1 MKFPTNILSHI
12 PWVNKCSHI
21 NQKFTF
27 FIWKDSIN
35 NNYHKKG
42 QNNQWTSP
50 VQLNQVQF
58 LTWYFYSLFFILY
71 LNLSHLFPMESGRSL
86 LSSTDSCW
94 NPAESGQFPEF
105 QRNQIWQR
113 GLPNWFNDSDGI
125 LNGIQI
131 LLELFLELP
140 GRNKFPEFNGTESS
154 PFTTTHTMPSH
165 AQIDCR
171 CLLTINLGV
180 VNNPKPYSLTT
191 TIIDNAHPASP
202 PHYRHQH
209 PPPPQIVT
217 SHPQWPQHPQ
227 HSKNKMRT
235 PHPTQEQCH
244 HAMSWNERA
253 PTSCHVAHSDVATRR
268 WTMTSFV
275 VIYTQVSHPASTI
288 SSEMKARGQ

>member
-105 QRNQIWQR
+105 QRNQIWPR
-113 GLPNWFNDSDGI
+113 GLSNWSNDSSRI
-125 LNGIQI
+125 SNEIQI
-131 LLELFLELP
+131 PPEWFQELP
-140 GRNKFPEFNGTESS
+140 R
-154 PFTTTHTMPSH
+154 
-165 AQIDCR
+165 R
-171 CLLTINLGV
+171 
-180 VNNPKPYSLTT
+180 
-191 TIIDNAHPASP
+191 NAH
-202 PHYRHQH
+202 RNE
-209 PPPPQIVT
+209 V
-217 SHPQWPQHPQ
+217 
-227 HSKNKMRT
+227 
-235 PHPTQEQCH
+235 EQNPCRI
-244 HAMSWNERA
+244 AVCW
-253 PTSCHVAHSDVATRR
+253 
-268 WTMTSFV
+268 
-275 VIYTQVSHPASTI
+275 
-288 SSEMKARGQ
+288 